1 MYAKPTMNNPAAL
14 LLGLAGLLAGCGA
27 LTPPLAV
34 DALPV
39 NSKAYDLPSDMDPNV
54 MTRMVENSFWHVLK
68 TPPTITEGAM
78 PASLPLT
85 PSGFYVEDKMLA
97 LDRLGSVHFPQAVC
111 PHALG
116 TIEGLHGGSQ
126 AVYRYTACMEPY
138 RDGVRLY
145 LVETKAAFGFTDTA
159 ASSSASFSDL
169 LTRLAASVIEA
180 MPHARVASADPG
192 SDVDSTSKGAHS
204 GDRSVAQDSPA
215 KSRSLGTSPSHKI
228 ETEINGISPLICLT
242 PDRNEIVVRSLPGE
256 GRIVGTVTSG
266 LAIGDNSPLD
276 GAYIHVRTDQ
286 GLVGWAQRSDLH
298 WSSCPIG

>member
-1 MYAKPTMNNPAAL
+1 MHAKPRLTNPVAL

-27 LTPPLAV
+27 LTPRLTA

-39 NSKAYDLPSDMDPNV
+39 SSKAYDLPSNMDPNV
-54 MTRMVENSFWHVLK
+54 MTRMVANSFWHVLK
-68 TPPTITEGAM
+68 TPPAVTEGAM
-78 PASLPLT
+78 PDSLPLT
-85 PSGFYVEDKMLA
+85 PFGFYVEDKILTFD
-97 LDRLGSVHFPQAVC
+97 LLGSVHFPQAVC
-111 PHALG
+111 PHSLAM
-116 TIEGLHGGSQ
+116 IEGLHSGSQ

-145 LVETKAAFGFTDTA
+145 LVQTKAAFGFTDSA

-169 LTRLAASVIEA
+169 LTQLAASVIKA
-180 MPHARVASADPG
+180 LPNARVASADRG
-192 SDVDSTSKGAHS
+192 SDVDSTSKGTDS
-204 GDRSVAQDSPA
+204 GERRVAQDSSG
-215 KSRSLGTSPSHKI
+215 KSRSFGTSRAH
-228 ETEINGISPLICLT
+228 EVEAEIKGTSPLICLT

-286 GLVGWAQRSDLH
+286 GLAGWAQRSDLH